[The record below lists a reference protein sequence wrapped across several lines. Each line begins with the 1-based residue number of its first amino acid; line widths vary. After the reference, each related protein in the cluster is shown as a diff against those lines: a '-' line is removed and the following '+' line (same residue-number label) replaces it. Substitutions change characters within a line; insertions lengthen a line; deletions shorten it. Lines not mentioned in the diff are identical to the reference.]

1 MAFVAPLAAAE
12 GAAATGAATAAS
24 SGAAGAGAGA
34 AGRGAAG
41 KAASRA
47 GASSRG
53 AAASGAAGSAPR
65 RRARTKPST
74 GVDDLADATDLPFTD
89 SQQESMRQQG
99 AAQQGQQGQEQTDQR
114 RRTVFEGL
122 DDSVANSKAYLA
134 AQKARPSQQVAGGLL
149 AALVVYPI
157 LLNFLQGGS
166 PQVKRWLK
174 AKAFNVTSTP
184 GAAST
189 TVKPKRNPS
198 SGGTIGA
205 SATGLTSGT
214 GATSPPSSS
223 STGSA
228 AGTAIAFARSKIGL
242 PYGWGQNGGKDGNGP
257 YDCSG
262 LTSKAYAAAGISIGR
277 TTLQQIFAG
286 TEVKRADLQPGD
298 LVFAHPRHVAI
309 YTGNGRIVEAPR
321 TGLNVRE
328 VPIWGFWRARRVT

>member
-1 MAFVAPLAAAE
+1 MAFVAPMAAAGVAGAE
-12 GAAATGAATAAS
+12 GAAAAGGGAAV
-24 SGAAGAGAGA
+24 AGT

-41 KAASRA
+41 KAASRTASRA
-47 GASSRG
+47 GGKAGSSR
-53 AAASGAAGSAPR
+53 AAAAGGAAGSSTSSTSTSSTPR
-65 RRARTKPST
+65 RRRTTAERYDDRQTSGGGSTAVTPATEDSRTIGEQLDAPSQA
-74 GVDDLADATDLPFTD
+74 VDEA
-89 SQQESMRQQG
+89 
-99 AAQQGQQGQEQTDQR
+99 
-114 RRTVFEGL
+114 VK
-122 DDSVANSKAYLA
+122 NSRAYVA

-198 SGGTIGA
+198 SGGNIGNA
-205 SATGLTSGT
+205 GMTSGT
-214 GATSPPSSS
+214 GATSPPVGSSS

-242 PYGWGQNGGKDGNGP
+242 PYGWGKAGP
-257 YDCSG
+257 DAYDCSG